1 MVEVILLLEKQPSFL
16 HLLAMHKGRSCEVSQ
31 LCTFTL
37 WHRHLVLSKQYFH
50 LSKTATKTTQKRP
63 GQIYNTRQAFLKR
76 KRLHNQFL
84 YRRYLQ
90 VPLPTS
96 PNWLSPS
103 FLT

>member
-1 MVEVILLLEKQPSFL
+1 MVEVILLLEKQPSFS